1 MKLFDFSNISK
12 GWPYTASTFKY
23 IQEQLLELQALSLL
37 GGSLYVVAG
46 CNDVAGI
53 VQDGFVCING
63 EILPFVGGAVQP
75 YVVIVEAVSTKRFKD
90 NSINDYQ
97 KVRTATFGTDVVQY
111 DWSTFEN
118 KNITKGV
125 MQRMREAETEIL
137 ATRSDLNNLTVAFN
151 LYQPDW
157 ADITNKP
164 SGLISYVGRKVIGN
178 VAGGYGGEITVDIP
192 DQTNTNYKVIGN
204 LVYLSGSG
212 GYSTDTM
219 VTVSDF
225 KSPTQ
230 FKIWVRE
237 FEDSDQDL
245 AFDYIIVK
253 L

>member
-1 MKLFDFSNISK
+1 MRLFDFSNISK

-46 CNDVAGI
+46 CNDVAGV

-75 YVVIVEAVSTKRFKD
+75 YVVIGETVNTKRFKD

-97 KVRTATFGTDVVQY
+97 KLRIATFGTDVVQY

-118 KNITKGV
+118 KDIPKGV
-125 MQRMREAETEIL
+125 MQRLREAETEIT
-137 ATRSDLNNLTVAFN
+137 ATRSDLNDLTVAFN
-151 LYQPDW
+151 NYQPDW
-157 ADITNKP
+157 ADITGKP
-164 SGLISYVGRKVIGN
+164 SGLITYAGRKVIGN
-178 VAGGYGGEITVDIP
+178 AAGGYGSEITVDIP
-192 DQTNTNYKVIGN
+192 AQTNNNYKVIGT
-204 LVYLSGSG
+204 LVYLSGAGSA
-212 GYSTDTM
+212 STNTM

-225 KSPTQ
+225 KTNDQ

-237 FEDSDQDL
+237 FEEADQDL